1 VRIHLCTVIDATPAA
16 VWAELEQIEHHV
28 DWMADAEKITFRS
41 ESRQGVGT
49 EIECLTRI
57 GPLSTTD
64 VLRFTAWEPV
74 STMGIEHTGVVTG
87 RGGFE
92 LQAEPD
98 DRTRLCWDER
108 LTFPWWM
115 GGPVGELAAR
125 PVMQRIWRGNLRRL
139 ADLVTKP
146 HPQT

>member
-1 VRIHLCTVIDATPAA
+1 MRIHLCRAIDATPAA
-16 VWAELEQIEHHV
+16 VWAELEQVEHHV

-41 ESRQGVGT
+41 ASTRGVGT

-64 VLRFTAWEPV
+64 VLRFTAWEPG
-74 STMGIEHTGVVTG
+74 SRMGIEHTGVVTG
-87 RGGFE
+87 RGSFE
-92 LQAEPD
+92 LRPQAG
-98 DRTRLCWDER
+98 DRTEICWDER

-115 GGPVGELAAR
+115 GGPVGEQAAR

-139 ADLVTKP
+139 AALIT
-146 HPQT
+146 QTP